1 MRDRSDVLA
10 ESPETNLDYN
20 NGREREDTDPVI
32 PRIRTRLRGIS
43 RGVQGSMA
51 RRPRARPWQQT
62 LFIILAILAVISLI
76 LTSLITSAPPPP
88 PTPTPFP
95 LFLPTP

>member
-1 MRDRSDVLA
+1 
-10 ESPETNLDYN
+10 
-20 NGREREDTDPVI
+20 
-32 PRIRTRLRGIS
+32 
-43 RGVQGSMA
+43 MA

-62 LFIILAILAVISLI
+62 LFIILAILALISLI